1 MIRLLIGRPK
11 FDRVKLEV
19 RVAKDTPKLLKEL
32 ALKHGFQWGA
42 EGNTG
47 KLLDAIAS
55 GELTINS

>member
-1 MIRLLIGRPK
+1 MGRPK
-11 FDRVKLEV
+11 LDRVKLEV
-19 RVAKDTPKLLKEL
+19 RVAKETPKLLKEL

-47 KLLDAIAS
+47 KLLDAIAL